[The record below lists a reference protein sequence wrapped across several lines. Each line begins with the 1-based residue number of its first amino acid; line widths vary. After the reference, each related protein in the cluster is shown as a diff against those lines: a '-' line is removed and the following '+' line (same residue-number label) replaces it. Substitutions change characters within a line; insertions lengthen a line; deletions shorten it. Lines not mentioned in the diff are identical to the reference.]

1 MALRLTVPS
10 PLANFSMDSR
20 PKSFQDWLAAL
31 PFTQLF
37 ESARL
42 VRDELVKL
50 NRSRIGADDR
60 LKLLETFQPVLGRLR
75 SEIAE
80 DYNTAP
86 LPLPPA
92 SRQAVSLARELL
104 IEEANSYKLAL
115 LEKSGKV
122 LLFGSR
128 RQLIPLIEKVMRT
141 LADSLTLSYYCYLP
155 TPAGVW
161 QELHELYRYAIDQQL
176 IDPQVEP
183 QSPGI
188 AAIYKQAVL
197 LALCDPYRLPRT
209 ELPLVLRIA
218 KELAPLAE
226 LRFGALEGGQNLF
239 LIDPE
244 SDKPPKP
251 ITQPGIEWVSGNTW
265 VFGTIPL
272 VHRLSAALT
281 LRETGAPPA
290 PGSEYLRSQPVDLL
304 RRLIQL
310 WGAPPKRVFR
320 RQPGQATVDVYIGIQ
335 RIARLLESTAGSE
348 QSDLAT
354 APDEDSALRE
364 WDVMNQSAGGLKLR
378 GQPTEPTTI
387 SVGEILAVQYR
398 GMLGISV
405 GAIRWAHTFDDSTVE
420 FGVQMLSPRAEAVSL
435 EATIGG
441 RGIATRALLLPE
453 LANLQ
458 QPAALITGPHC
469 FDEQREFRLT
479 DHDRMLTIRATHL
492 VEKTSCFELFRFTA
506 S

>member
-20 PKSFQDWLAAL
+20 PKPFQDWLATL
-31 PFTQLF
+31 PLTQLF

-50 NRSRIGADDR
+50 NRSRLNADDR
-60 LKLLETFQPVLGRLR
+60 LKVLETFQPVLGRLR

-122 LLFGSR
+122 LLFGAR
-128 RQLIPLIEKVMRT
+128 KQLIPLIEKVMRT
-141 LADSLTLSYYCYLP
+141 LTDSLTLSYYSYLP

-161 QELHELYRYAIDQQL
+161 QELHELYRYAVDQQL
-176 IDPQVEP
+176 VDAQVEP
-183 QSPGI
+183 HSPGI

-218 KELAPLAE
+218 NELAPLAE
-226 LRFGALEGGQNLF
+226 LRFGALEGAQNLF

-251 ITQPGIEWVSGNTW
+251 VTQSGIEWVSGNTW
-265 VFGTIPL
+265 VFGTVPL

-281 LRETGAPPA
+281 SRETGAPPP
-290 PGSEYLRSQPVDLL
+290 PGTEYLRSLPVDLL

-320 RQPGQATVDVYIGIQ
+320 RQPGQATVEVSVGIQ
-335 RIARLLESTAGSE
+335 RIARLLDSTARTE
-348 QSDLAT
+348 QNSLAT
-354 APDEDSALRE
+354 VQGADPAVQE

-378 GQPTEPTTI
+378 GQPTEPTAI

-398 GMLGISV
+398 GMLGTSV
-405 GAIRWAHTFDDSTVE
+405 GAIRWAHTFDDGTVE

-435 EATIGG
+435 ESTTGS
-441 RGIATRALLLPE
+441 RGTAMRALLLPE

-469 FDEQREFRLT
+469 FQEQREFRLT
-479 DHDRMLTIRATHL
+479 GDNRVLTIRATHL
-492 VEKTSCFELFRFTA
+492 VEKTSCFELFQFTA